1 MADKAERPVDEIER
15 TSSPEDVPVDSKLH
29 GEEDWTAEE
38 ERKLVRKIDWRILPY
53 LSLVFGLS
61 LLDRSNI
68 SAAYIAGMGTDLDL
82 AVGSRYSIAL
92 LLFFITYALCE
103 IPSNLIIRRIGA
115 RWWLSFLITLWGVS
129 VLCMGFVKSWIPLT
143 ILRLLL
149 GIFEAGLFPGSI
161 FIISS
166 WYKTYET
173 ARRVST
179 FYMASLLASGFN
191 GIVRPGLTH
200 LKRWRWIFIIEGAIT
215 VACGLLAPIFLGE
228 FPEKTRWL
236 TERQRHIATLR
247 IANERSGREY
257 EHPSLWQGL
266 RMLMDWKVG
275 VYALQYYVAA
285 SSVYSLAYFIPI
297 ILRQGLG
304 YSYALSQILTSPPY
318 LFTVVMS
325 ILTAWLSDKM
335 KLRWPTRTLTR
346 AFRSVVGLLIVLYAK
361 PPGVRLFGTFLA
373 VFGTQANVPGS
384 LAYGQNQ
391 TALPQKKGL
400 VAAAMITA
408 GAAGGITGST
418 IFRAQDAPLY
428 LPGMWVTIVFQILY
442 FFGTMAMSL
451 WFKKRNREADEKGVV
466 LEGVVGFRYAP

>member
-1 MADKAERPVDEIER
+1 MEI
-15 TSSPEDVPVDSKLH
+15 SP
-29 GEEDWTAEE
+29 
-38 ERKLVRKIDWRILPY
+38 
-53 LSLVFGLS
+53 
-61 LLDRSNI
+61 
-68 SAAYIAGMGTDLDL
+68 
-82 AVGSRYSIAL
+82 GSRYSIAL

-103 IPSNLIIRRIGA
+103 IPSNLVSRAALSSGLPKLNSNSQLADSIFPQIIRRIGA
-115 RWWLSFLITLWGVS
+115 RWWLSFLITCWGLA
-129 VLCMGFVKSWIPLT
+129 VLCSGFVKSWIPLT

-149 GIFEAGLFPGSI
+149 GIFEAGLFPGAI

-179 FYMASLLASGFN
+179 FYMASLFASGFN
-191 GIVRPGLTH
+191 GIIAYCLSLIRAGDGMY
-200 LKRWRWIFIIEGAIT
+200 RQGWRWIFIVEGAIT
-215 VACGLLAPIFLGE
+215 IACGLIAPVFLGE
-228 FPEKTRWL
+228 FPERTRWL
-236 TERQRHIATLR
+236 NDRERHIATLR

-257 EHPSLWQGL
+257 EHPNLWQGL

-275 VYALQYYVAA
+275 VYALQYYIAA
-285 SSVYSLAYFIPI
+285 SSVYSLAYFMPI

-325 ILTAWLSDKM
+325 LVTAWLSDRM
-335 KLRWPTRTLTR
+335 KLRWPFLCGH
-346 AFRSVVGLLIVLYAK
+346 ALVGVVGLLTVLYAR

-373 VFGTQANVPGS
+373 VFGTQANVPAS

-418 IFRAQDAPLY
+418 IFRAQDAPRY
-428 LPGMWVTIVFQILY
+428 LPGMWATICFQILY
-442 FFGTMAMSL
+442 FFGTMGMSL
-451 WFKKRNREADEKGVV
+451 WFKKKNKEADEKGVV

>member
-1 MADKAERPVDEIER
+1 
-15 TSSPEDVPVDSKLH
+15 
-29 GEEDWTAEE
+29 
-38 ERKLVRKIDWRILPY
+38 
-53 LSLVFGLS
+53 
-61 LLDRSNI
+61 
-68 SAAYIAGMGTDLDL
+68 
-82 AVGSRYSIAL
+82 
-92 LLFFITYALCE
+92 
-103 IPSNLIIRRIGA
+103 
-115 RWWLSFLITLWGVS
+115 
-129 VLCMGFVKSWIPLT
+129 MGFVKSWVPLT

-191 GIVRPGLTH
+191 GILAYLLSLIRVGDGMFREG
-200 LKRWRWIFIIEGAIT
+200 WRWIFIIEGAIT
-215 VACGLLAPIFLGE
+215 VACGLLAPFFLGE
-228 FPEKTRWL
+228 FPERTRWL
-236 TERQRHIATLR
+236 SERQRHIATLR

-275 VYALQYYVAA
+275 FYALQYYVAA

-325 ILTAWLSDKM
+325 ILTAWLSDRM
-335 KLRWPTRTLTR
+335 KLRWPFLCGH
-346 AFRSVVGLLIVLYAK
+346 AAIGIVGLLVVLYAK
-361 PPGVRLFGTFLA
+361 PPGVRLFGVFLA

-418 IFRAQDAPLY
+418 IFRAQDAPRY

-442 FFGTMAMSL
+442 FFGTMIMSL